1 MNRGCIRNCATLG
14 FAALLVAS
22 QAFARPSIA
31 QYDEPK
37 YPANFTHF
45 DYADPDAPANGDMN
59 FQNYDELQSYDS
71 MNPFLVRGAPAPD
84 LKNLMFDT
92 LMQRSWDELASEYP
106 LIADDVEVAPD
117 GKSATFHINPK
128 ARFSN
133 GDPITAADVKY
144 SYDTLAGH
152 QVSPIYNSQFANISR
167 ATVVDRLTVRFDF
180 REARRDAP
188 LIAGDLPVFSP
199 KWGMKADGTR
209 PPFDQISDVPPVA
222 SGPYLI
228 EQRKNDKQIT
238 YRRNPDYWAADLPSR
253 RGMYRF
259 QRITFRLFTDHY
271 TSLED
276 FKAGHTDLR
285 AEYSSSTWAR
295 KYVGKNFSN
304 GSLKKGEFPDGPAQM
319 QGLIFNTRKPLFSD
333 ARVRRA
339 LTLAFD
345 YDWLN
350 RLAFYGQ
357 YRRTGSYFQDSPFGA
372 TGVPDAKE
380 LKLLEPYRATLP
392 ASVFGPMLKQPDTV
406 PPHSLR
412 ANLRE
417 AQALLNEAGWQYRD
431 GALRNASG
439 TPMTIEIMDDQPG
452 MDGVVLPYI
461 QQLQTLGVQAHLRE
475 LDSALYE
482 KRMDAFDFDMT
493 TYIYA
498 PVTIPGGELT
508 RRFGSAAASQP
519 GSENF
524 PGVRSKAAD
533 AMIDAALKAQTL
545 GDLETATRA
554 LDRILINGYYM
565 VPEYYSPNTRVG
577 YRARMGFPRVSP
589 LSYLAEDWLV
599 DYWFVKAPS
608 GATTAASTH

>member
-1 MNRGCIRNCATLG
+1 MNRVFINLG
-14 FAALLVAS
+14 WAALLVAS
-22 QAFARPSIA
+22 HAFARPSIA

-106 LIADDVEVAPD
+106 LVADDVEVAPD
-117 GKSATFHINPK
+117 GKSATFHINSS

-144 SYDTLAGH
+144 SYDTLSSH
-152 QVSPIYNSQFANISR
+152 QASPIYNSQFANISR
-167 ATVVDRLTVRFDF
+167 ASVVDRLTVRFDF

-199 KWGMKADGTR
+199 KWGMRADGTR

-238 YRRNPDYWAADLPSR
+238 YRRNPDYWAAGLPSR

-276 FKAGHTDLR
+276 FKAGHTDMR
-285 AEYSSSTWAR
+285 TEYSSSTWAR

-304 GSLKKGEFPDGPAQM
+304 GSLRKGAFPDSPAQM
-319 QGLIFNTRKPLFSD
+319 QGIIFNTRKLVFAD
-333 ARVRRA
+333 VRVRRA

-350 RLAFYGQ
+350 RLYFYGL

-372 TGVPDAKE
+372 RGEPDAQE
-380 LKLLEPYRATLP
+380 LKLLEPYRSTLP
-392 ASVFGPMLKQPDTV
+392 AAVFGPMIKQPDTV

-452 MDGVVLPYI
+452 MDGVILPYI

-493 TYIYA
+493 TYIYP

-508 RRFGSAAASQP
+508 RRFGSTAASQP
-519 GSENF
+519 GSENYA
-524 PGVRSKAAD
+524 GVRSKAAD
-533 AMIDAALKAQTL
+533 AMIDAALNAQTL
-545 GDLETATRA
+545 NDLETATRA
-554 LDRILINGYYM
+554 LDRILISGYYI
-565 VPEYYSPNTRVG
+565 VPEYYAPDTRVG
-577 YRARMGFPRVSP
+577 YRARMGFPAVPP
-589 LSYLAEDWLV
+589 LSYLAEDWLI
-599 DYWFVKAPS
+599 DYWFVKVAP
-608 GATTAASTH
+608 AASTQ

>member
-1 MNRGCIRNCATLG
+1 MNRGFITLG

-22 QAFARPSIA
+22 QTFAKPSIA

-59 FQNYDELQSYDS
+59 FQNYDEQQSYDS

-106 LIADDVEVAPD
+106 LIADDVEVGPD
-117 GKSATFHINPK
+117 GKSATFHINPN

-144 SYDTLAGH
+144 SYDTLASH
-152 QVSPIYNSQFANISR
+152 QASPIYNSQFASISR

-199 KWGMKADGTR
+199 KWGMKADGMR
-209 PPFDQISDVPPVA
+209 PPFDQISDAPPVA

-259 QRITFRLFTDHY
+259 RRITFRLFTDHY

-276 FKAGHTDLR
+276 FKAGHTDMR

-304 GSLKKGEFPDGPAQM
+304 RSLRKGAFPDGPAQM
-319 QGLIFNTRKPLFSD
+319 QGIIFNTRKLVFAD
-333 ARVRRA
+333 VRVRRA

-350 RLAFYGQ
+350 RLYFYGL

-372 TGVPDAKE
+372 QGVPDAKE
-380 LKLLEPYRATLP
+380 LKLLEPYRSTLP
-392 ASVFGPMLKQPDTV
+392 AAVFGPMIKQPDTV

-452 MDGVVLPYI
+452 MDGVILPYI

-493 TYIYA
+493 TYIYQ

-519 GSENF
+519 GSENYA
-524 PGVRSKAAD
+524 GVRSKAAD

-545 GDLETATRA
+545 NDLETATRA
-554 LDRILINGYYM
+554 LDRILIDGYYI
-565 VPEYYSPNTRVG
+565 VPEYYAPDTRVG
-577 YRARMGFPRVSP
+577 YRARMGFPPVTP
-589 LSYLAEDWLV
+589 LSYLAEDWLI
-599 DYWFVKAPS
+599 DYWFVKAAP
-608 GATTAASTH
+608 AASTQ